1 MPEILT
7 PHWRA
12 PPNVRAAV
20 TTRRGGVSRGPHAS
34 LNLGGHVEDDP
45 NAVRHNRALLRDH
58 LALPGEPCWLNQTH
72 GTALVEA
79 TCVAQPP
86 TADAVFSRTAGEIC
100 AILTAD
106 CLPLLLCNRAGTT
119 VLAIHAGWRGLLDGI
134 IARCVGTLAED
145 PADWMAWIG
154 PGISGAAYE
163 VGPELAAR
171 FTAREPRWSRYFVPV
186 QDKMR
191 ADLPA
196 LAADQLTTAGITD
209 ITRHAG
215 CTASEPERFFS
226 YRRDGLTGRFASL
239 IWLT

>member
-1 MPEILT
+1 MPEILR
-7 PHWRA
+7 PDWRA
-12 PPNVRAAV
+12 PPNVRAAI
-20 TTRRGGVSRGPHAS
+20 TTRRGGVSQGPHAS
-34 LNLGGHVEDDP
+34 LNLGSHVDDDP
-45 NAVRHNRALLRDH
+45 DAVRHNRALLRTH
-58 LALPGEPCWLNQTH
+58 LALPAEPCWLNQTH
-72 GTALVEA
+72 GTDLVEA
-79 TCVAQPP
+79 TRAHQPP
-86 TADAVFSRTAGEIC
+86 SADAAFSRTAGEIC

-106 CLPLLLCNRAGTT
+106 CLPILLCNRSGAT

-134 IARCVGTLAED
+134 ISRCVETLAED

-163 VGPELAAR
+163 VGSELVAL
-171 FTAREPRWSRYFVPV
+171 FTAREPRWSRYFTPM

-196 LAADQLTTAGITD
+196 LAEDQLAMAGIAD
-209 ITRHAG
+209 ITRYAG
-215 CTASEPERFFS
+215 CTAGEPERFFS